1 MTKQN
6 IIQLGGRRMESEVI
20 RKMHRRIIK
29 SFMDILIL
37 GELKNNIMSGYDV
50 IAYIHNMRAR
60 TLQVTLTLS
69 VSSYIEGISSFS
81 FDITII
87 GDNLSGDANGDNI
100 VDFFDLI
107 KPHFAYGSTPG
118 DSMWN
123 PDADLNND
131 DVVDIFDVVTVT
143 SNFGKTA

>member
-1 MTKQN
+1 
-6 IIQLGGRRMESEVI
+6 MESEVI

-87 GDNLSGDANGDNI
+87 GDSLLGDVNGDNI

-107 KPHFAYGSTPG
+107 KIILLMAPNQET
-118 DSMWN
+118 
-123 PDADLNND
+123 
-131 DVVDIFDVVTVT
+131 ICVTQMQT
-143 SNFGKTA
+143 